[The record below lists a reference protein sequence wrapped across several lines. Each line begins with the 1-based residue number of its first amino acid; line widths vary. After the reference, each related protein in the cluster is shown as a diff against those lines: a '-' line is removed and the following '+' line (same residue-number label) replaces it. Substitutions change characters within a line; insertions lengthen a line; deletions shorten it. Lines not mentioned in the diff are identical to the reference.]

1 MDDKP
6 KMDAVI
12 RKPKK
17 TKKTMQQR
25 NDISAPPF
33 HDFVGAKLK
42 SYYAQITSEPI
53 PDRFTE
59 LLKQL
64 DSQTRGEKKKSQ

>member
-1 MDDKP
+1 MDDKT

-17 TKKTMQQR
+17 TKNAMKQR
-25 NDISAPPF
+25 NDSPAPPF

-42 SYYAQITSEPI
+42 SYYAQITSEQI

-64 DSQTRGEKKKSQ
+64 DAQPRGEKKKT

>member
-1 MDDKP
+1 MDDKTP
-6 KMDAVI
+6 MDAAI
-12 RKPKK
+12 RKVKK
-17 TKKTMQQR
+17 TGKSMQR
-25 NDISAPPF
+25 NDSPAPPF

-42 SYYAQITSEPI
+42 SYYAQIASEPI

-64 DSQTRGEKKKSQ
+64 DTQTEAGKKKS

>member
-6 KMDAVI
+6 KMDAAL

-25 NDISAPPF
+25 NESRDPPF

-64 DSQTRGEKKKSQ
+64 DSQPRGDKTKS

>member
-1 MDDKP
+1 MHDKTP
-6 KMDAVI
+6 ADAAI
-12 RKPKK
+12 RKLEK
-17 TKKTMQQR
+17 TKKSMQR
-25 NDISAPPF
+25 NDIPAPPF

-42 SYYAQITSEPI
+42 SYYAQIASEPI

-64 DSQTRGEKKKSQ
+64 DTQADAGKKKS